1 MPAKV
6 PAAVGTLPV
15 VAIVGRPNVGKSAL
29 FNRLIGRR
37 KALVEEERGTTRDRV
52 YGDVEWRDT
61 RFRVVDTGGL
71 EPDSAAGYAALVRQ
85 QIEFALDEASVI
97 VFVVDARTGITVA
110 DEEVAE
116 LLRRSEKPVFLVANK
131 VDNEERREAAV
142 QFYEL
147 GLGEPVLVSAQHST
161 GLSDLLDR
169 VHLVLPPQDFA
180 EAISAPRLAIV
191 GRPNVG
197 KSMLLNAI
205 LGEERVIVSEQPG
218 TTRDAVDTAFDFEG
232 SPVVLIDTAGL
243 RRRGKIERGLERHS
257 TARAREA
264 LERADTALVV
274 YDAADGVT
282 AQDLHVAGY
291 ALDAKTGVVVVAN
304 KIDLLSEKPAA
315 EIEESARMRLRFA
328 PWAAFAAVSAK
339 ERTGIDSLLRR
350 ALEVCQE
357 RERRIETSLLN
368 RVIEDAIAT
377 QTPPPVKNRT
387 PKFLYVTQPSVAPP
401 TFVFFVNDA
410 RIVHFSYRRYLEN
423 VIRQRFGFEGTA
435 IRLVFRSREER

>member
-1 MPAKV
+1 MPAQV
-6 PAAVGTLPV
+6 AAAVGLPV

-71 EPDSAAGYAALVRQ
+71 EPDSAAGYAALVRE
-85 QIEFALDEASVI
+85 QIEVALEEASVI

-116 LLRRSEKPVFLVANK
+116 LLRRAAKPVFLVANK

-147 GLGEPVLVSAQHST
+147 GLGEPVLVSAQHDT
-161 GLSDLLDR
+161 GISDLLDR
-169 VHLVLPPQDFA
+169 VYVGLPPQDPA
-180 EAISAPRLAIV
+180 EEIVAPRLAIV

-218 TTRDAVDTAFDFEG
+218 TTRDAVDTTFELDG
-232 SPVVLIDTAGL
+232 KPVVLIDTAGL

-274 YDAADGVT
+274 FDASDGLM

-291 ALDAKTGVVVVAN
+291 ALEAKTGLVVVAN
-304 KIDLLSEKPAA
+304 KMDLLTDVSA
-315 EIEESARMRLRFA
+315 EEVELKVRRRMNFA
-328 PWAAFAAVSAK
+328 PWLAFAAVSAK
-339 ERTGIDSLLRR
+339 ERTGIDPLLRR
-350 ALEVCQE
+350 ALEVCEE
-357 RERRIETSLLN
+357 RQRRIETSLLN
-368 RVIEDAIAT
+368 RVVEDAIAA
-377 QTPPPVKNRT
+377 QPPPPVKNRS

-401 TFVFFVNDA
+401 AFVFFVNEA
-410 RIVHFSYRRYLEN
+410 KLVHFSYRRYLEN
-423 VIRQRFGFEGTA
+423 MLRQRFGFEGVG
-435 IRLVFRSREER
+435 IKLLFRSRQER